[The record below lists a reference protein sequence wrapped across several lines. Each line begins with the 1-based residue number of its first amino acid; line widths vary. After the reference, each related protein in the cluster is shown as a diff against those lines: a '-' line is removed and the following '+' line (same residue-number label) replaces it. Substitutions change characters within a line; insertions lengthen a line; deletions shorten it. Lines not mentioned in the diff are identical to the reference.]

1 MLMKFENA
9 LQQEM
14 RTKSTYVSR
23 LKKATKEN
31 VLHKQYRAHR
41 LLRFFEQESH

>member
-1 MLMKFENA
+1 MLMEFENA

-31 VLHKQYRAHR
+31 VLHNIS
-41 LLRFFEQESH
+41 FF